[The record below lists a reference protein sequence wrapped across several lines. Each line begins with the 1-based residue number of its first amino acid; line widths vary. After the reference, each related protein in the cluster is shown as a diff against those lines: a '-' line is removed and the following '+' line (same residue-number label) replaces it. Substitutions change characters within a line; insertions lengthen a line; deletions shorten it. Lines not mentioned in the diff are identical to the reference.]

1 MMDAFGDEARPLG
14 THERRLQR
22 MFGDTYP
29 RASVPK
35 PKGFFPLP
43 SDRRLANLVTVV
55 QNGLVASSEEGFKDY
70 EYLLGVADEILDA
83 GVHYPTAINR
93 LAILFALRRDLDE
106 VRRQGEILLAQM
118 TRHLN
123 GNMPGNLIETAGQI
137 EHGHLVHYAARLQN
151 NLAAYAYDAGDLDE
165 AREYLANAVA
175 LQEVDPSTPELT
187 KLDRQYA
194 LAGVMLEEAYRVFAE
209 AYDRDLALGQNRLRE
224 NADDHPL
231 LNTLLAVHS
240 ARQSGDRR

>member
-1 MMDAFGDEARPLG
+1 M
-14 THERRLQR
+14 
-22 MFGDTYP
+22 
-29 RASVPK
+29 
-35 PKGFFPLP
+35 
-43 SDRRLANLVTVV
+43 
-55 QNGLVASSEEGFKDY
+55 
-70 EYLLGVADEILDA
+70 
-83 GVHYPTAINR
+83 
-93 LAILFALRRDLDE
+93 
-106 VRRQGEILLAQM
+106 
-118 TRHLN
+118 
-123 GNMPGNLIETAGQI
+123 
-137 EHGHLVHYAARLQN
+137 
-151 NLAAYAYDAGDLDE
+151 
-165 AREYLANAVA
+165 A